1 MENEIWKDIP
11 SYEGLYQVSNLGNI
25 KSLSRLKFS
34 YGFFR
39 KQNKRILKLATD
51 KKGYLICV
59 LCKNT
64 HRKTIKVHQLV
75 AMAFLNHIPC
85 GMVLVVDHIN
95 DVRND
100 NRLENLRIITNRE
113 NSYRTQGKYTSKY
126 KGVFWDK
133 SRSKWRAE
141 ITINNKNN
149 YLGRFDTEEEAYQAY
164 QNKLKEIS

>member
-1 MENEIWKDIP
+1 MENEIWKDVP
-11 SYEGLYQVSNLGNI
+11 TYEGIYQVSNLGNV

-39 KQNKRILKLATD
+39 KQNERILKPATD

-95 DVRND
+95 DVKTD
-100 NRLENLRIITNRE
+100 NRVKNLQIITNRD
-113 NSYRTQGKYTSKY
+113 NSFKTQGRYSSKY
-126 KGVFWDK
+126 KGVCLDK
-133 SRSKWRAE
+133 TSKKWE
-141 ITINNKNN
+141 SKIQIKGKTT
-149 YLGRFDTEEEAYQAY
+149 YLGSFTTEQEASEAY
-164 QNKLKEIS
+164 QNKLKEI